1 MKKILTVYL
10 FIISFTVNAQTF
22 TTNVREVVSV
32 DGVATSKK
40 FYFDS
45 EFRFSDTKVQLITIS
60 PKTGAKALY
69 SFHVQEK
76 KHLVKNGLDITVY
89 YLIDDSGKDFIIS
102 LGFPADGG
110 TNQNV
115 LIQHYANME
124 PKVKDVEWNFI
135 INYYNKE

>member
-1 MKKILTVYL
+1 MKKILAAYL
-10 FIISFTVNAQTF
+10 FIISFAVNAQTF
-22 TTNVREVVSV
+22 TTNVKEVVSK

-40 FYFDS
+40 FYYDS

-60 PKTGAKALY
+60 PKTGAKGLY
-69 SFHVQEK
+69 IFHIQEK
-76 KHLVKNGLDITVY
+76 THLVKNGLDITVY
-89 YLIDDSGKDFIIS
+89 YLIDDSGNDFIIS
-102 LGFPADGG
+102 LGLPADGG

-115 LIQHYANME
+115 LIQHYANFE